1 MRLFVALKLSEPVLD
16 RLSKTTRELKTHAV
30 SGRFSHRENLHLTL
44 AFIGET
50 TNVSGAKQA
59 LSQISA
65 PAFEM
70 TIAGG
75 GRFKRDGGDIVWA
88 GVEKNRSLGQLA
100 AQVQALLRK
109 KGFVLQEPDF
119 DLRAFFAGQDH
130 CTMQVERVSLMKSER
145 ISGKLVYTEIAFVG
159 LNNNSYT
166 K

>member
-1 MRLFVALKLSEPVLD
+1 MRLFVALKLSELVLD

-44 AFIGET
+44 
-50 TNVSGAKQA
+50 
-59 LSQISA
+59 
-65 PAFEM
+65 
-70 TIAGG
+70 
-75 GRFKRDGGDIVWA
+75 GREVI
-88 GVEKNRSLGQLA
+88 L
-100 AQVQALLRK
+100 
-109 KGFVLQEPDF
+109 EPDF

>member
-50 TNVSGAKQA
+50 ANVSGAKQA

-70 TIAGG
+70 TIAGS
-75 GRFKRDGGDIVWA
+75 GRFKRDGGDIVWQ
-88 GVEKNRSLGQLA
+88 VWKKTDRLNSLQHRFRLFCA
-100 AQVQALLRK
+100 KKVLFCRNVLLR
-109 KGFVLQEPDF
+109 
-119 DLRAFFAGQDH
+119 
-130 CTMQVERVSLMKSER
+130 R
-145 ISGKLVYTEIAFVG
+145 I
-159 LNNNSYT
+159 
-166 K
+166 